1 MVPARGS
8 SPPADAAVKVF
19 KASKL
24 PQEEAVG
31 GVGAHVCT
39 CPSLM
44 LLCVCPDACLYQY
57 ESMED
62 GEERDGGRG
71 LGFEPLVS

>member
-1 MVPARGS
+1 MWY
-8 SPPADAAVKVF
+8 PPGVRLLLLMQNVF

-31 GVGAHVCT
+31 LMM
-39 CPSLM
+39 LM
-44 LLCVCPDACLYQY
+44 LLCVCSDACLYQY